1 MEMYEKDA
9 IKIAE
14 SYAVAMRTRNGKVN
28 ATKLEYSLV
37 CLYARKREKL
47 SIGRKCNRGI
57 LATLATLR
65 NFFVL
70 RRFAGSSRG
79 GRVSACA
86 VLVDPN
92 SKSVSLNLSLSFE
105 QPIGMHY
112 QWF

>member
-57 LATLATLR
+57 LATLAEEFLR
-65 NFFVL
+65 LTSFRWIQPRPSIRV
-70 RRFAGSSRG
+70 RCPCRF
-79 GRVSACA
+79 
-86 VLVDPN
+86 
-92 SKSVSLNLSLSFE
+92 
-105 QPIGMHY
+105 
-112 QWF
+112 